1 MEVLRVEYETGYM
14 ELIVD
19 GFFPCP
25 VQKMRKA
32 TWLINRYCS
41 DETKAELLHALRE
54 KADGYTALC
63 KTYRQKMVELPEGS
77 SEYRY
82 LKAQFNKEEI
92 LRKRTERNIEMITPK
107 EK

>member
-1 MEVLRVEYETGYM
+1 MEVLRIEYETGYM

-19 GFFPCP
+19 RFFPCP

-32 TWLINRYCS
+32 AWLINQYCS
-41 DETKAELLHALRE
+41 DEAKAELRSVLRK
-54 KADGYTALC
+54 KADGYAALC

-82 LKAQFNKEEI
+82 LKAQFNKGEI
-92 LRKRTERNIEMITPK
+92 LRKRTEQNIEMITPK